1 MTMNADGTISSIIE
15 GIVRGAEGEIGY
27 CDAIYENGM
36 MNMKLM
42 DGSESFVHRME
53 LFGKADDFLAHVA
66 DCLADLLNWK
76 GINPWDQAVLM
87 QFMQ

>member
-1 MTMNADGTISSIIE
+1 
-15 GIVRGAEGEIGY
+15 
-27 CDAIYENGM
+27 M